1 MYGTKLHKLINEDIH
16 ISEQVLT
23 TIQCSD
29 LHYADG
35 QVANVICL
43 NNVKQSYTK
52 EKS

>member
-1 MYGTKLHKLINEDIH
+1 MK
-16 ISEQVLT
+16 ISIYQEQVLT

-29 LHYADG
+29 LHYADADG
-35 QVANVICL
+35 QVANVISM